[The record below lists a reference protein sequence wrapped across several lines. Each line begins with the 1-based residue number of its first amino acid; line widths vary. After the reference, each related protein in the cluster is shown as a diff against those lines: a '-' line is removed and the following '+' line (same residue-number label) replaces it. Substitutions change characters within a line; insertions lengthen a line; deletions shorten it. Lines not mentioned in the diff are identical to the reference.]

1 MKEAFKHF
9 TYNIFKRSNET
20 PDKRKKFYYLTID
33 KFATQYVIF
42 EFGS

>member
-20 PDKRKKFYYLTID
+20 PDKRKI
-33 KFATQYVIF
+33 
-42 EFGS
+42 GSEGVFTRKSFII